1 MEGLSRPL
9 RLDRSFVTSCL
20 LCKTGWC
27 SHDPDTTTLAGL
39 HSTGLGWFRFAR
51 RYSGSRG
58 FFLLLG
64 LLRCFSSPRSLLTP
78 MYSVPVS
85 MPSTWR
91 VSPFGN
97 PRIIACLAAPR
108 GLSQPRNVLHRFLA
122 PEHPPCTL
130 SSLTTITQFLRVSAE
145 ANQPARRA
153 RSPAPGE
160 STHNERTGRP
170 DQLRTKLSKSGH
182 NEIYARDREMLA
194 RSQTPATPLKC
205 QRA

>member
-1 MEGLSRPL
+1 MGPPNSRQVPRDWRYLGKHQRGPDLSPTGLSPSMEGLSRPL
-9 RLDRSFVTSCL
+9 RLDRSFVTFCL
-20 LCKTGWC
+20 LCKTSWC

-108 GLSQPRNVLHRFLA
+108 GLSQPRHVFHRLLA

-130 SSLTTITQFLRVSAE
+130 SSLTTITPSLCS
-145 ANQPARRA
+145 P
-153 RSPAPGE
+153 RSPQRTLTARLAPTE
-160 STHNERTGRP
+160 V
-170 DQLRTKLSKSGH
+170 
-182 NEIYARDREMLA
+182 
-194 RSQTPATPLKC
+194 
-205 QRA
+205 